1 MIPLDDRVLM
11 ILWMDRKIQ
20 NDEVVVVDVCYDRGN
35 RRRMGVEDVGHEVVV
50 VVVVDAAV
58 VDAVVGEMDDSLN
71 QLLHV
76 VVEHAAFES
85 VVVDRYPCDDDDGD
99 DGNHH
104 TEG

>member
-1 MIPLDDRVLM
+1 M

-20 NDEVVVVDVCYDRGN
+20 NDGVVVVDVCYDRGN
-35 RRRMGVEDVGHEVVV
+35 RKRMGVEDVCHEVVV
-50 VVVVDAAV
+50 VVVVDAVGVAV
-58 VDAVVGEMDDSLN
+58 DEMDDSLN
-71 QLLHV
+71 LLLHV

-85 VVVDRYPCDDDDGD
+85 VVVDRYPCDDEDYDGD